1 MQVDDDLLALPAA
14 VLRDLKADQCQITSL
29 APQLVLLMGLLADV
43 TQLVTLPGGYCGLG
57 HSPGQSH
64 RDTADLGVDMLP
76 DRCQHLRVF
85 PIPNVLLLIHHR
97 ARLLGLLD
105 LSRLN

>member
-14 VLRDLKADQCQITSL
+14 VLRDRKADQCQVTSMV
-29 APQLVLLMGLLADV
+29 PQLVLLMGLLADV
-43 TQLVTLPGGYCGLG
+43 VRLVTLPGGYRGLG

-76 DRCQHLRVF
+76 DRCQHLGVF
-85 PIPNVLLLIHHR
+85 PIPNVLLLIHHG
-97 ARLLGLLD
+97 ARLLGLLG
-105 LSRLN
+105 LYRLN